1 MQIVMISDAGLGEWA
16 RYGIGELAKTL
27 REHGVDIKE
36 SKTLGDRQDKK
47 TILIGNV
54 RWSLFE
60 QLKSQNGFNVPSRR
74 ESYIIA
80 KVDGFSNDII
90 CIIGRDDWG
99 VEYGCFDLIEQI
111 EALSQ
116 AEDIF
121 HQLITRSESP
131 DLSVR
136 GLYTFLHNSDLEKE
150 WLYSNEFWDSY
161 FSMLARNRYN
171 EFTLVFGHQT
181 AYLVPI
187 YPYFFK
193 IGEYPDV
200 YVEGIR
206 ECDQRKNLVMLQY
219 ISNLAEK
226 MGIKFFMGIWQSKPW
241 SSEFFA
247 GAQQGK
253 VHGISNEILANF
265 THIGIVKLLKAC
277 PGIKGIQLRMN
288 FESGITD
295 QSFFTDTFIPAIR
308 ECGREI
314 EVDIRNWGLKPET
327 LDKFKQ
333 AFPNLRVSMKYF
345 AEHQA
350 MPYQPVEMDRSYS
363 YDNLL
368 RNDRTYDLLYQLWN
382 LGTHRLFLWG
392 DPDYVRQFVASC
404 HLGNA
409 LGFQVTPPL
418 SQKGFSQ
425 YGEVPGYWSIYKN
438 SIKHNYYRWEYE
450 RYWFFYQL
458 WGRLGYNPKLSD
470 EIWLREISKRF
481 GEKVSLH
488 ILEAYKY
495 SSKVISYLISHHMD
509 DPNMYIW
516 LELDHGGL
524 IDYFSRITPGEKTL
538 FMNSEEYAEK
548 KIGGIPSAKI
558 TPFQASRDLKGFA
571 QGCEQELRKIDQIQN
586 MSNNKEYHFTKVDL
600 KALSLL
606 ARYNSEKIGASACLT
621 LFYKTNDYLMLKR
634 AKNYA
639 KSALQIWKELADLT
653 NKYFY
658 DKLQLGP
665 TGGHWKD
672 NLPYVEYDLRRVEK
686 VEKIFRNYGIFN
698 NGFDFGA
705 TSPEAKHKLEERSE
719 SVERRFKGVF
729 PITKYSKELGYGW
742 QEANQ
747 LFAEEAP
754 FVNVQGLRGVNCFE
768 LNREISDLP
777 GEMLSP
783 DFVGSK
789 NPASFLVDIPDGKYC
804 LTFLIGDDSESPKD
818 YGSVD
823 ISING
828 EKKIAN
834 FKIPRGRIEVVEE
847 KVQVHNEQL
856 KVDFSAGKGSAWIIN
871 GLIITELKPHIGH
884 LAVHTAF
891 KKQVLT
897 IEATITSILPVDKVQ
912 LFYKGKGDPDYR
924 IINMHKKEDFIYSTK
939 IPGVESESDEMK
951 YFIKAKDVEGNTSCL
966 PEKKGKNPFCVRFLS
981 DKYVVPRIIEHKRIL
996 SHKLNKP
1003 LSLKVKVN
1011 NSSNILDIKMHYRK
1025 LNQNEEFKTVS
1036 MKKGRE
1042 GEYIGIIPA
1051 RELDSLYNMMYY
1063 FEVLGRAGDGT
1074 FYPDPFSQGR
1084 YFIVKVLS

>member
-1 MQIVMISDAGLGEWA
+1 MKIDIVSDASLGECA

-27 REHGVDIKE
+27 GEHGIDIKE
-36 SKTLGDRQDKK
+36 SEILGDGQDRK

-54 RWSLFE
+54 HWSLFE

-80 KVDGFSNDII
+80 RAGGFSNDSI

-99 VEYGCFDLIEQI
+99 VEYGCFDLIEQVD
-111 EALSQ
+111 ALSQ

-136 GLYTFLHNSDLEKE
+136 GLYTFLHNKDLEKE
-150 WLYSNEFWDSY
+150 WFYSNEFWDGY

-200 YVEGIR
+200 YVEGLSDADR
-206 ECDQRKNLVMLQY
+206 ERNLKMLQY
-219 ISNLAEK
+219 ISNLAQK
-226 MGIKFFMGIWQSKPW
+226 RGVKFCIGIWQSKPW
-241 SSEFFA
+241 KSA
-247 GAQQGK
+247 PGAK
-253 VHGISNEILANF
+253 VHGISNRILADF
-265 THIGIVKLLKAC
+265 TRVGLAKLLKAC
-277 PGIKGIQLRMN
+277 PGIEAIQLRMN

-295 QSFFTDTFIPAIR
+295 QSFFADTFIPAIR
-308 ECGREI
+308 ECGRAI
-314 EVDIRNWGLKPET
+314 EVDIRNWGLRPET
-327 LDKFKQ
+327 LEKFKQ

-350 MPYQPVEMDRSYS
+350 MPYQPVEMDGSYS

-392 DPDYVRQFVASC
+392 NPDYVRQFVASC
-404 HLGNA
+404 HLENA

-425 YGEVPGYWSIYKN
+425 DGEVPGYWSIYRN
-438 SIKHNYYRWEYE
+438 SIKHDYYRWEYE

-481 GEKVSLH
+481 GEKASFH
-488 ILEAYKY
+488 ILRAYKY
-495 SSKVISYLISHHMD
+495 SSKITSYLISHHMD

-524 IDYFSRITPGEKTL
+524 VDYFSRITPGEKTL

-548 KIGGIPSAKI
+548 RIGSIPSAKV

-571 QGCEQELRKIDQIQN
+571 QACEQELRKVDQIQN
-586 MSNNKEYHFTKVDL
+586 MSKNEEYHFTKVDL
-600 KALSLL
+600 KALCLL
-606 ARYNSEKIGASACLT
+606 ARYNSEKIGTSAYLT
-621 LFYKTNDYLMLKR
+621 LFYETTDYLMLKR
-634 AKNYA
+634 AKKYA
-639 KSALQIWKELADLT
+639 KSALQSWKQLADLT

-686 VEKIFRNYGIFN
+686 VEEVFRNYGIFN

-705 TSPEAKHKLEERSE
+705 TSPEAKHKLDERSE

-729 PITKYSKELGYGW
+729 PTTKYCKELGYGW
-742 QEANQ
+742 QEADQ

-754 FVNVQGLRGVNCFE
+754 FVNFQGLRGVKCFE
-768 LNREISDLP
+768 LNRKILDLP

-789 NPASFLVDIPDGKYC
+789 NPASFLVDVPDGEYR
-804 LTFLIGDDSESPKD
+804 LTFLIGDDSESPKNH
-818 YGSVD
+818 GSVD

-834 FKIPRGRIEVVEE
+834 FEIPRGRIEVIEE
-847 KVQVHNEQL
+847 KVKVHNRQL
-856 KVDFSAGKGSAWIIN
+856 KVDFNAGKESAWIVN

-884 LAVHTAF
+884 LAIHTAF
-891 KKQVLT
+891 KKQILT

-912 LFYKGKGDPDYR
+912 LFYKRNGDCDYR
-924 IINMHKKEDFIYSTK
+924 IIDMHKKEDFIYSTR
-939 IPGVESESDEMK
+939 ISSIELESDEME
-951 YFIKAKDVEGNTSCL
+951 YFIKAKDLEGNTACL
-966 PEKKGKNPFCVRFLS
+966 PEKKDENPFCVRFLS
-981 DKYVVPRIIEHKRIL
+981 DKYVVPMIIEHKRMF
-996 SHKLNKP
+996 SHKSNKP

-1011 NSSNILDIKMHYRK
+1011 NSSSILDIKMHYRK
-1025 LNQNEEFKTVS
+1025 VNQNEEFKTVS
-1036 MKKGRE
+1036 MRKDKE

-1051 RELDSLYNMMYY
+1051 RELDSLYDMMYY

-1074 FYPDPFSQGR
+1074 FYPDPFKAGR
-1084 YFIVKVLS
+1084 YFVIKMLDQ